1 VKSEEDRESR
11 DRYIRSVNNLDWR
24 QMFYLNLEQE
34 VHPFDEPSRF
44 RPLNRAYDG
53 NSTFWSTP
61 SPEPHLSDAFWQEV
75 QSDLT
80 RSSQICI
87 AAQKLAASILQW
99 QPDPEKIIFVS
110 ILRAGVPVTEWLCT
124 MLPGSVG
131 AALSLFVGIGIDQV
145 ALAAVERDFP
155 DRHIIF
161 VDGWTGRGGVAREIA
176 KLNRGP
182 LAVLID
188 PWGWADFSGAREDL
202 FCPSASFTGLATLG
216 FSRTFFVD
224 SDRLFSAYRFSEKF
238 ARPEVVKQWQLS
250 SPEYRPYC
258 VTQPYSTQSRLYSTQ
273 FKTYSAQ
280 FKTDSAR
287 SQIRRFHA
295 ETPLRV
301 HSNEVC
307 RALINAAPDTLFF
320 SDDKLY
326 AQEHFPLL
334 LQLADQR
341 GVEAEFD
348 VGHLKELK
356 TRVACSLISNSAL
369 STYISD
375 PLGSRERDLLE

>member
-1 VKSEEDRESR
+1 MKSEEGRG
-11 DRYIRSVNNLDWR
+11 RYIRSVNNLDWR
-24 QMFYLNLEQE
+24 QIFYLNLEQE

-188 PWGWADFSGAREDL
+188 PWGWADFSGVKEDL

-224 SDRLFSAYRFSEKF
+224 SDSLFSAYRFSEEF
-238 ARPEVVKQWQLS
+238 AKPEVVKQWQLS

-258 VTQPYSTQSRLYSTQ
+258 VTQPYSTQ

-280 FKTDSAR
+280 FKTDSAQ

-295 ETPLRV
+295 DTSLRV

-307 RALINAAPDTLFF
+307 RALINAAPETLFF
-320 SDDKLY
+320 ADDRLY

-334 LQLADQR
+334 LKLADQR
-341 GVEAEFD
+341 GVGSEFNA
-348 VGHLKELK
+348 GHLKELK
-356 TRVACSLISNSAL
+356 TRVACSLISDSSHQLTPQTRFNPDSL
-369 STYISD
+369 Q
-375 PLGSRERDLLE
+375 

>member
-1 VKSEEDRESR
+1 LTLNRYFKSVSYVE
-11 DRYIRSVNNLDWR
+11 SVNNCSWNQR
-24 QMFYLNLEQE
+24 FYLKLEE
-34 VHPFDEPSRF
+34 KVHPFNEPHRF
-44 RPLNRAYDG
+44 RPLSRAYNG
-53 NSTFWSTP
+53 NSTFWATP
-61 SPEPHLSDAFWQEV
+61 SPEPDLNDAFWQNVE
-75 QSDLT
+75 
-80 RSSQICI
+80 SSCKEHYGIYN
-87 AAQKLAASILQW
+87 AAQNLAASILQW

-145 ALAAVERDFP
+145 ALAAIERDFP

-224 SDRLFSAYRFSEKF
+224 SDRLFSAYRFSEEF
-238 ARPEVVKQWQLS
+238 AKPEIVKQWQLS
-250 SPEYRPYC
+250 SPEYPPYY
-258 VTQPYSTQSRLYSTQ
+258 VTQSYSTQSKTDNTQFRTEHTQ
-273 FKTYSAQ
+273 FKTESTQ
-280 FKTDSAR
+280 
-287 SQIRRFHA
+287 SQIKRFYA
-295 ETPLRV
+295 DTSLRV

-320 SDDKLY
+320 ADDKLSV
-326 AQEHFPLL
+326 QEQFPLL
-334 LQLADQR
+334 LELADQR
-341 GVEAEFD
+341 GVEAEFN
-348 VGHLKELK
+348 VGHLKKLK
-356 TRVACSLISNSAL
+356 TRVACSLIS
-369 STYISD
+369 
-375 PLGSRERDLLE
+375 